1 MDSENKE
8 NVKRRKADRDYR
20 CIWMQDGLIY
30 YKLCSLDFNCE
41 NCAMDKVLRGKY
53 PNVLRE
59 EPEVLY
65 PEVKTY
71 SFEELIGDQHFSHGY
86 YYALLRILYNYFPVI
101 SFSPDVRYF
110 PMHLW
115 IFDVDT
121 NKIRIGL
128 DDLIGKCLDPIKN
141 VVLPLPGDFIQKGST
156 FGWLFMDD
164 WNVSLCAPVSGQVT
178 AINRIT
184 VQNPKFVQLDS
195 HGKGWFLEMT
205 VEKDP
210 SLYRFTV
217 TNQETKQW
225 YRECLLDI
233 FHNVSELINYD
244 MVKTGATA
252 ADGGKT
258 VLHLQQ
264 VIDKEQYRLLIK
276 ELLKYNI
283 DPIAESDKKEKIF

>member
-1 MDSENKE
+1 MDSEHNDTIK
-8 NVKRRKADRDYR
+8 KRKTHQDYR

-53 PNVLRE
+53 PNVLHE
-59 EPEVLY
+59 EPEVQY

-71 SFEELIGDQHFSHGY
+71 NFEELIGDQHFSHGY

-101 SFSPDVRYF
+101 AYSPEVHYF

-115 IFDVDT
+115 FFDVDA

-141 VVLPLPGDFIQKGST
+141 VVLPLPGDFIQKGSA

-164 WNVSLCAPVSGQVT
+164 WNISLCAPVSGQVT
-178 AINRIT
+178 AINRMT
-184 VQNPKFVQLDS
+184 LQNPKFVQQDS

-205 VEKDP
+205 VEKDT

-217 TNQETKQW
+217 TKQETKQW
-225 YRECLLDI
+225 YRDCLLDI

-244 MVKTGATA
+244 LVKTGVTA

-258 VLHLQQ
+258 VTQLQQ
-264 VIDKEQYRLLIK
+264 VIDKEQYRLLVK
-276 ELLKYNI
+276 ELVKYNLGS
-283 DPIAESDKKEKIF
+283 IAALNKKRNTL